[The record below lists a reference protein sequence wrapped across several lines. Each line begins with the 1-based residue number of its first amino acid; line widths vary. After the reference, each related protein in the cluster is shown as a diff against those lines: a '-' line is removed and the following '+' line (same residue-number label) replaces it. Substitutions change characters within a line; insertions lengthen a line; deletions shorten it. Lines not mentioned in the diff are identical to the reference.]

1 MPWETPY
8 CFGLVKTHPILQFLP
23 LEKRNRKATHDE
35 MGQLVIPWIA
45 PYSFGLGTKTHPLLQ
60 FVLLGKRE
68 KHRTMRGTSHP
79 TAHTGRPH
87 FLFNLGGGT
96 HPVWQL
102 VALQKEPIRN
112 A

>member
-8 CFGLVKTHPILQFLP
+8 CFGMGKTHPILQFLP

-60 FVLLGKRE
+60 FVLPSPHGAPLAKEE
-68 KHRTMRGTSHP
+68 KSSAWSEGIFH
-79 TAHTGRPH
+79 
-87 FLFNLGGGT
+87 
-96 HPVWQL
+96 
-102 VALQKEPIRN
+102 PIRSPLKGPPIPSVQ
-112 A
+112 